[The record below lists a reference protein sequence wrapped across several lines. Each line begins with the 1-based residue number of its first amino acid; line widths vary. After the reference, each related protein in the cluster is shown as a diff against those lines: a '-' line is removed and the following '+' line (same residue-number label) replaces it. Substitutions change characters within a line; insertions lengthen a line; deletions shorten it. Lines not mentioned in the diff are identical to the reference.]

1 MNLLG
6 LSPTAFFVGLAALS
20 VGLFGLHL
28 LRVRLRR
35 EVVDSLLFFQQVADV
50 QRPRTLL
57 GAPRRWLA
65 FLLALLAIFL
75 LWFRYAEP
83 GFTAQG
89 PSRVILLDASR
100 AMAERPL
107 PDSIWRRG
115 RELSESSGLGP
126 RGAVFAIGSSSELLL
141 SPGEAPSLL
150 ESRAATL
157 ERASSI
163 TGLYPALD
171 AAAEQLGSQG
181 EIVWIGRPLP
191 LPTSWQGLPL
201 RSLDPGERS
210 RIGLSSVR
218 WTEGRLQLH
227 CWAESGE
234 FSVSPIADDNSSEL
248 TRLFSESPAIVVY
261 ELAPPQGTEL
271 LPLRYRLADRQGPDQ
286 LDIQLELPLPKIV
299 RVQLPGLEEDPRGT
313 NAIFEAIVS
322 ADPGLELATGQQAD
336 VRVSGRD
343 SSASN
348 TIPTLEILPGVE
360 EGTRHAQVTEAAP
373 RGLVL
378 RNARSESG
386 RILPAA
392 APDEVTRAWII
403 DVASGAALVRA
414 VRKPGAPVRIQ
425 CVDWLLGLED
435 DRDLPLLLGEALRV
449 LGGERLPALQAAG
462 EPFRVPGLAETTLE
476 FRRLGDEPATLR
488 FAGLSGSLDIQLP
501 AGNWQLGEEQ
511 ICVYSHVQAP
521 QALPSGWEPPES
533 PAEARFVSYG
543 ERSPLPWLLLL
554 GALLLLLADVWF
566 YHRGRLP

>member
-1 MNLLG
+1 
-6 LSPTAFFVGLAALS
+6 
-20 VGLFGLHL
+20 
-28 LRVRLRR
+28 
-35 EVVDSLLFFQQVADV
+35 
-50 QRPRTLL
+50 
-57 GAPRRWLA
+57 
-65 FLLALLAIFL
+65 
-75 LWFRYAEP
+75 
-83 GFTAQG
+83 
-89 PSRVILLDASR
+89 
-100 AMAERPL
+100 MAERPL

-462 EPFRVPGLAETTLE
+462 RAVPCPRPCRNDLGVPAARRRARNLAFCRTQ
-476 FRRLGDEPATLR
+476 RLSRHPSCQRATGSWAKSRSASTPTSKRPKRSPA
-488 FAGLSGSLDIQLP
+488 AGSPPSPPPKRASSAMASAPLSRGSSCSARCFCYSQTSGSIT
-501 AGNWQLGEEQ
+501 AGA
-511 ICVYSHVQAP
+511 C
-521 QALPSGWEPPES
+521 PS
-533 PAEARFVSYG
+533 R
-543 ERSPLPWLLLL
+543 PLKKS
-554 GALLLLLADVWF
+554 
-566 YHRGRLP
+566 RGLRAASSTPH